1 MAKVK
6 LSAFDRLRLGA
17 RLNRKERRDVEQR
30 LSAADPGLEIVNRD
44 AAGIDVGNESHFV
57 AVPRGRDAQ
66 PVREF
71 GSWTA
76 ALVEMAQWLTR
87 CGIRTVVMQS
97 TGVYWIAVH
106 DVLQKRGLEV
116 NLVDARGTKNV
127 PGRKSDVQE
136 CQWLMRLH
144 TYGLLRACFLP
155 APEIHGIRTVW
166 RLRDQHIK
174 DAGRCIQHMQKS
186 LIAMNVQL
194 HNALSDIG
202 GTSGQAI
209 IRALLAGQ
217 RDPKTLAALRD
228 RRCMASEEEIVHS
241 LQGVWKPDVL
251 FELQQAVDAYD
262 FYRQQMAKCDEQLKQ
277 HMALLPARRVETL
290 VSSAEPSPTD
300 MSKKSRSRKP
310 QGNEPAFDLGAELE
324 RILSVNATT
333 IDGINVMTFQTVL
346 AEVGPDLSAWKTEA
360 HWSSW
365 LNLAPKRDVSGG
377 RVIRHVREHRTN
389 RVGNAFR
396 MAAQALLRSHSY
408 LGARCRY
415 LRAKLGGQK
424 AVKAMARVL
433 ACLYYRLVTKGQ
445 RWVDQGIESSTVEAN
460 NANLSSCSAKLISTE
475 CDSYQ
480 LPERKTTTPRSHGN
494 APFSGSKS
502 LRLSAQYLNSNNK
515 RLLATRHSAR
525 LQNPKIVVLA
535 K

>member
-1 MAKVK
+1 
-6 LSAFDRLRLGA
+6 
-17 RLNRKERRDVEQR
+17 
-30 LSAADPGLEIVNRD
+30 LEIVNRD
-44 AAGIDVGNESHFV
+44 AAGIDVGNESHYV

-76 ALVEMAQWLTR
+76 ALVEMAQWLVR

-106 DVLQKRGLEV
+106 DVLQKHGLEV

-155 APEIHGIRTVW
+155 APEIHGVRTVW
-166 RLRDQHIK
+166 RLRDQHVK
-174 DAGRCIQHMQKS
+174 DSGRCIQHMQKS

-277 HMALLPARRVETL
+277 YMALLPARSVETI
-290 VSSAEPSPTD
+290 VSSIEPSPTD
-300 MSKKSRSRKP
+300 MNKKSRSRKP
-310 QGNEPAFDLGAELE
+310 RKPQGNEPTFDLEAELE

-333 IDGINVMTFQTVL
+333 IDGINVMTVQTVL

-396 MAAQALLRSHSY
+396 MAAQALIRSHSY

-415 LRAKLGGQK
+415 LRAKLGGHK
-424 AVKAMARVL
+424 AIKAMARVL
-433 ACLYYRLVTKGQ
+433 ACLYYRLVMKGQ
-445 RWVDQGIESSTVEAN
+445 RWVDQGIEEFNRRSEQRELALLQRK
-460 NANLSSCSAKLISTE
+460 AHKHGM
-475 CDSYQ
+475 Q
-480 LPERKTTTPRSHGN
+480 LVPT
-494 APFSGSKS
+494 A
-502 LRLSAQYLNSNNK
+502 
-515 RLLATRHSAR
+515 
-525 LQNPKIVVLA
+525 
-535 K
+535 

>member
-17 RLNRKERRDVEQR
+17 RLNRKERRAVEQR
-30 LSAADPGLEIVNRD
+30 LSAADPELEIVNRD
-44 AAGIDVGNESHFV
+44 AAGIDVGNESHYV

-76 ALVEMAQWLTR
+76 ALVEMAQWLVR

-106 DVLQKRGLEV
+106 DVLQKHGLEV

-155 APEIHGIRTVW
+155 APEIHGVRTVW
-166 RLRDQHIK
+166 RLRDQHVK
-174 DAGRCIQHMQKS
+174 DSGRCIQHMQKS

-277 HMALLPARRVETL
+277 YMALLPARSVETI
-290 VSSAEPSPTD
+290 VSSIEPSPTD
-300 MSKKSRSRKP
+300 MNKKSRSRKP
-310 QGNEPAFDLGAELE
+310 RKPQGNEPTFDLEAELE

-333 IDGINVMTFQTVL
+333 IDGINVMTVQTVL

-396 MAAQALLRSHSY
+396 MAAQALIRSHSY

-415 LRAKLGGQK
+415 LRAKLGGHK
-424 AVKAMARVL
+424 AIKAMARVL
-433 ACLYYRLVTKGQ
+433 ACLYYRLVMKGQ
-445 RWVDQGIESSTVEAN
+445 RWVDQGIEEFNRRSEQRELALLQRK
-460 NANLSSCSAKLISTE
+460 AQKHGM
-475 CDSYQ
+475 Q
-480 LPERKTTTPRSHGN
+480 LVP
-494 APFSGSKS
+494 A
-502 LRLSAQYLNSNNK
+502 A
-515 RLLATRHSAR
+515 
-525 LQNPKIVVLA
+525 
-535 K
+535 